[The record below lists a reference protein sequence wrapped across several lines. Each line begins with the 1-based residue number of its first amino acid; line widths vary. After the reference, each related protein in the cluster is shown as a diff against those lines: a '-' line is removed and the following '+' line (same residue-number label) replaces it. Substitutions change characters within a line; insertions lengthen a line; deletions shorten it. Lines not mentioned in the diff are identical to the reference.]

1 MISYQ
6 KCEQGKWKL
15 PERVKLRSRLL
26 SGNSLKVQT
35 TWTKKN
41 HEQASLKRVDGI
53 DKAIANSH

>member
-1 MISYQ
+1 M
-6 KCEQGKWKL
+6 
-15 PERVKLRSRLL
+15 

-53 DKAIANSH
+53 DKAISQFSLASQCSLAILLNLPTVCRY